1 MTAIFVFQHNAGVF
15 LNTRVISGLGKMPL
29 SIALSYS
36 PLMRSEWAQAKP
48 SLLLPTNQYL
58 LQHRRRDRG
67 WKTKKSSVSNDN
79 FLSSPLFFQVLFIK
93 SKWTTPDGSVL
104 LPEELQQTER
114 CYLLFSSPLAWSL
127 CSSPIPS
134 TDVQPPPTPLQTSR
148 RGSIFIIVF
157 VIAPHSFTAGS
168 QLHLKGTKKNTVRGS
183 AMTLELHQSRV
194 QVRGRNLIWSSLE
207 VDGLNILHW
216 IFWKL

>member
-29 SIALSYS
+29 SIAFSYS

-58 LQHRRRDRG
+58 LQHRRQDRG
-67 WKTKKSSVSNDN
+67 SKTKKSSVSNDN
-79 FLSSPLFFQVLFIK
+79 FLSSPLSFQVLFIK

-134 TDVQPPPTPLQTSR
+134 TDLQPPPTPLQTSR

-183 AMTLELHQSRV
+183 ALTLELHKSRV
-194 QVRGRNLIWSSLE
+194 QVRGRNWS
-207 VDGLNILHW
+207 GLP
-216 IFWKL
+216 WKLMV